1 MKYVKPEVVKL
12 TDALSAVQ
20 GMSIKGWPVYTEVG
34 SDPYFKTQSAYEAD
48 E

>member
-20 GMSIKGWPVYTEVG
+20 GMKIKGYPVYSEVG
-34 SDPYFKTQSAYEAD
+34 TPPYFETHSAYEAD

>member
-20 GMSIKGWPVYTEVG
+20 GMKLKGDPVYTEAG
-34 SDPYFKTQSAYEAD
+34 IPPYFKTVSAYEAD

>member
-12 TDALSAVQ
+12 TDALAAVQ
-20 GMSIKGWPVYTEVG
+20 GMKYKGYTEYSEAG
-34 SDPYFKTQSAYEAD
+34 IPPYFKTVSAYEAD